1 MKKIS
6 LIVPVYRVEKYI
18 TACLESICEQL
29 PEPSIEIIVVN
40 DGTPDQSMQM
50 VKRFLARQNIAVA
63 QQFICIDQ
71 ENLGL
76 SGARNTGLEQAQGEY
91 IAFLDSDDIL
101 KSNYFKTLLNI
112 LAKQSPDLIQFCAER
127 IDDVGQTSVFLKPM
141 PQEGYLTLNEPQ
153 RLEIFNRSAWFSWLR
168 IYKKQLFDG
177 IRFPVRKNYE
187 DAYTTPFLFLK
198 AQSIYIT
205 NQVLLQYRINLQG
218 ITATKSKKNIDDLGG
233 GALCYLQ
240 HIKKYPILTPTLVSI
255 SQSYIYDSLNVEG
268 FKTAYERC
276 NNLNLK
282 AYHLDEH
289 LILNR
294 GNRLFFKFGIWFLL
308 LDKILRKLGIQK

>member
-29 PEPSIEIIVVN
+29 PEPNIEIIVVN

-50 VKRFLARQNIAVA
+50 VKRFLARQNIEIA
-63 QQFICIDQ
+63 QQFVCIDQ

-76 SGARNTGLEQAQGEY
+76 SGARNTGLEQAQGQY

-101 KSNYFKTLLNI
+101 KPNYFKTLLDI

-127 IDDVGQTSVFLKPM
+127 IDDAGQTSAFLKPM
-141 PQEGYLTLNEPQ
+141 RQEGHLTLNEPQ
-153 RLEIFNRSAWFSWLR
+153 LLEIFNRSAWFSWLR
-168 IYKKQLFDG
+168 VYKKQLFDG
-177 IRFPVRKNYE
+177 IRFPVGKNYE

-198 AQSIYIT
+198 AHSVYIT
-205 NQVLLQYRINLQG
+205 NQVLLQYRINLHG

-240 HIKKYPILTPTLVSI
+240 HIKTYPVLTPTLVSI
-255 SQSYIYDSLNVEG
+255 AQSYIYDSLNAEG
-268 FKTAYERC
+268 FKTAYKRC
-276 NNLNLK
+276 HTLNLK
-282 AYHLDEH
+282 DHALDER

-308 LDKILRKLGIQK
+308 LDKTLRKLGIQK

>member
-29 PEPSIEIIVVN
+29 PEPNIEIIVVN

-50 VKRFLARQNIAVA
+50 VKRFLARQNIEIA

-76 SGARNTGLEQAQGEY
+76 SGARNTGLEQAQGQY

-101 KSNYFKTLLNI
+101 KPNYFKTLLDI

-127 IDDVGQTSVFLKPM
+127 IDDAGQTSAFLKPM
-141 PQEGYLTLNEPQ
+141 PQEGCLVLNEPQ

-177 IRFPVRKNYE
+177 IRFPVGKNYE

-198 AQSIYIT
+198 AQSVYIT

-240 HIKKYPILTPTLVSI
+240 HIKTYPVLTPTLVSI
-255 SQSYIYDSLNVEG
+255 AQSYIYDSLNAEG
-268 FKTAYERC
+268 FKSAYKRC
-276 NNLNLK
+276 NTLNLK
-282 AYHLDEH
+282 SHALDER

-308 LDKILRKLGIQK
+308 LDKTLRKLGIQK

>member
-29 PEPSIEIIVVN
+29 PEPNVEIIVVN

-50 VKRFLARQNIAVA
+50 VKRFLTRQNREIA
-63 QQFICIDQ
+63 QQFFCIDQ

-76 SGARNTGLEQAQGEY
+76 SGARNTGLEQAQGQY

-101 KSNYFKTLLNI
+101 KPHYFKTLLDI

-127 IDDVGQTSVFLKPM
+127 IDDVGQTSAFLKPM
-141 PQEGYLTLNEPQ
+141 PQEGHLTLNEPQ
-153 RLEIFNRSAWFSWLR
+153 LLEIFNRSAWFSWLR
-168 IYKKQLFDG
+168 VYKKQLFNG
-177 IRFPVRKNYE
+177 IRFPVGKNYE

-198 AQSIYIT
+198 AQSVYIT

-240 HIKKYPILTPTLVSI
+240 HIKAYPVLTPTLVSI
-255 SQSYIYDSLNVEG
+255 AQSYIYDSLNAEG
-268 FKTAYERC
+268 FKTAYKRC

-282 AYHLDEH
+282 AHVLDER

-294 GNRLFFKFGIWFLL
+294 GNRLFFKFGLWFLL
-308 LDKILRKLGIQK
+308 LDKTLRKLGIQK